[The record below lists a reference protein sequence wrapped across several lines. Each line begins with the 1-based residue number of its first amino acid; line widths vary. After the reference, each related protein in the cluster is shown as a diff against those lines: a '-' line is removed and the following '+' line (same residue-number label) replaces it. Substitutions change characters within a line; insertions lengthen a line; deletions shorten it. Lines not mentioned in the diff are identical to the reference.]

1 MAVLKPRSRTVTF
14 RVSSEE
20 FLALTASCQNSD
32 SRSISDFA
40 RAAVLH
46 KIRAAGRGGLARTD
60 MSTLGKALEELD
72 AALGDV
78 SKAIRS
84 IPASDNPDNFEIEG
98 KDRGAQQVGPEYLFS

>member
-20 FLALTASCQNSD
+20 FLALTASCRNSD

-46 KIRAAGRGGLARTD
+46 KIRSAGRATLPAAEFN
-60 MSTLGKALEELD
+60 TLGKALEELD

-84 IPASDNPDNFEIEG
+84 IPASASAESSTTHRNDGSQANAGQE
-98 KDRGAQQVGPEYLFS
+98 VLFR